1 MYLRWWSDYSKYSRI
16 LIFKSMSVISS
27 PRICLTVEFL
37 EWFES
42 PIESTCEEDQLLR
55 RPFDDSIVCCCFC
68 CCCCC
73 CCWRYCCCWTEGG
86 ISVRDFKQFIFSQ
99 TLSGSSNPCWMG
111 LNTQRVHG
119 KNCNCSIA
127 TFIAYFRRGQ
137 FPNEH
142 RSLKKGV
149 FHGFRHTLIAN

>member
-73 CCWRYCCCWTEGG
+73 WRYCCCWTEGG
-86 ISVRDFKQFIFSQ
+86 ISVRDFKQFILSQ
-99 TLSGSSNPCWMG
+99 TLSGVQVILAGWDWTHREYTGKTVIAQSPPLLPISDEDNFQ
-111 LNTQRVHG
+111 TSIVHW
-119 KNCNCSIA
+119 KKACFMDFA
-127 TFIAYFRRGQ
+127 T
-137 FPNEH
+137 
-142 RSLKKGV
+142 L
-149 FHGFRHTLIAN
+149 